1 MSQKTTH
8 WATYRGIEDCI
19 SAIGGVVLQ
28 RFSNFIQFRYDGLP
42 IPISIDGF
50 NSKHGTYSYAELM
63 LVHPVQSVKYKAQ
76 IRDAVKLTRNSFF
89 KAFVR
94 RNDPKRGDMMHLTM
108 PINLDILDR
117 DQLVERILF
126 GIREGVNRGP
136 EISYENVHGLS
147 KLKQTKMVDLLR
159 SRYDLIGDGTN
170 FGIGGYRCARLTKGD
185 PFEFGVDGLM
195 QDSGIAT
202 GLRLSREVRGD
213 YKYNLQTINELNL
226 ILETPFRQIAFI
238 PNGERGMAMLFSIPF
253 WRTVNPGQ
261 VLDQIDW
268 FLSLSDAVDRTLA
281 REDPRRLASRSSD

>member
-1 MSQKTTH
+1 MSPKTTH
-8 WATYRGIEDCI
+8 WATYGRIEDCI

-50 NSKHGTYSYAELM
+50 NSKYGTYSYAELM

-76 IRDAVKLTRNSFF
+76 IRDAVKRTKTSFF

-108 PINLDILDR
+108 PINLEILDR

-136 EISYENVHGLS
+136 KISYENVHGLS
-147 KLKQTKMVDLLR
+147 KLNQPKTADLLR
-159 SRYDLIGDGTN
+159 SRYDVIGDGTN
-170 FGIGGYRCARLTKGD
+170 FGIGGFRCARLIKND
-185 PFEFGVDGLM
+185 PSEFGVDGLM
-195 QDSGIAT
+195 LDSGIVT
-202 GLRLSREVRGD
+202 GLRLSRKVGGD
-213 YKYNLQTINELNL
+213 YRYNLQTINELNL
-226 ILETPFRQIAFI
+226 LLETPFRQIAFI
-238 PNGERGMAMLFSIPF
+238 PNGKHGMAMLFSIPF

-268 FLSLSDAVDRTLA
+268 FLSMSDAVDR
-281 REDPRRLASRSSD
+281 RLASEDPKRLASQSSD